1 MRSTIITLLTTLV
14 CAAPVAAQNRPIEA
28 GIDAGVIAVFIPIAA
43 VIGGFV
49 LVVLKGWPG
58 GDNER
63 LTEAVQQLQ
72 DEVAELQ
79 ERADFTERVLSEV
92 RARNVISPGDST

>member
-1 MRSTIITLLTTLV
+1 MR
-14 CAAPVAAQNRPIEA
+14 
-28 GIDAGVIAVFIPIAA
+28 IDPGVLALFIPIAGI
-43 VIGGFV
+43 IGGFV

-58 GDNER
+58 GDNKR

-79 ERADFTERVLSEV
+79 ERADVTERVLSEV
-92 RARNVISPGDST
+92 RARNTIGPGDSP